1 MDYIKF
7 QEDAIQDLVNQFKDL
22 WQQDEYKLPITLKAP
37 TGSGKTYITEK
48 FICSMANQP
57 DWDQPIAYIWITF
70 SDDLA
75 MQSKEKFNEY
85 FHTNL
90 PGRLLTIEDFKQGA
104 LKPNDIVFLNWQKLV
119 SEAAENRVNRKPT
132 DERLRKETGYYFEDV
147 ISLSKNDGIEFVLI
161 IDESHTHVTEA
172 AERDVINPLNPK
184 IILKVSATPEN
195 EPTYSDVKRKKAGF
209 VEISRE
215 DVIAEGLIKAE
226 ILCQT
231 EEDLKKHVGEDLDK
245 VLLKLAVERREQ
257 LAKDI
262 QHFGLNVN
270 PLAII
275 QLPNDDK
282 AQKEAGEKTKE
293 EEAKAILKELGV
305 DSSKIAS
312 WFSGTSK
319 PLGLEDNY
327 NQYDYLLF
335 KTAAGTG
342 WDCPRAQVLV
352 MFRDIHSETFET
364 QTIGRI
370 VRVPVRKKEGCE
382 VFKTGYIYTNHKRTE
397 VLGAKYD
404 EPGNKPKIL
413 ISDNKKGRDFTID
426 SKLLT
431 EYIPRADY
439 GDLGKS
445 WQFQRC
451 LCNVFNKYF
460 GITDNDLDD
469 VIQEK
474 IKKKGVDLDA
484 ILTQELIINAKFQ
497 DFDKI
502 SLELK
507 NSKNTN
513 YPVSRNDVQK
523 IFTDLCFQLLREQTD
538 EDAKISNIAR
548 SWGSLKSALRVWLKS
563 AFGQVDDDQRYRYFI
578 IDINKGASSIFRE
591 CITATLKAYRPELD
605 KQVASRKEAAEKSE
619 TKEFK
624 ILKSYAFTEDYE
636 EMEVKRC
643 ILKPFYV
650 RKEYRGKEN
659 EKAFIN
665 FIDKQESVEWWM
677 KNGDVGQDWLSFRY
691 QDSSTGKTELFYPDW
706 IIKFKDGRIGI
717 FDTKLGQ
724 TASNEQSKDKAE
736 ILQKKI
742 SYLNGFNRES
752 ISYIGGIV
760 IPANGQWFYN
770 DNKVYSYKKGSTEG
784 FKNLN
789 EVFKLQ

>member
-48 FICSMANQP
+48 FICNMANQP
-57 DWDQPIAYIWITF
+57 DWDQPIAYVWITF

-75 MQSKEKFNEY
+75 MQSKDKFNEY

-90 PGRLLTIEDFKQGA
+90 PGRLLTIDDFKQGA

-119 SEAAENRVNRKPT
+119 SEAAENRVNRKPI
-132 DERLRKETGYYFEDV
+132 DERLRKESGYYFEDV
-147 ISLSKNDGIEFVLI
+147 ITLSKKNGIEFVLI

-184 IILKVSATPEN
+184 VILKVSATPEQ

-226 ILCQT
+226 LLCQT
-231 EEDLKKHVGEDLDK
+231 EEDLKKFPGEDLDK
-245 VLLKLAVERREQ
+245 VLLKLAVDRREQ

-262 QHFGLNVN
+262 KHFGLDVN
-270 PLAII
+270 PLVII
-275 QLPNDDK
+275 QLPNDDR
-282 AQKEAGEKTKE
+282 AQIEAGERTKE
-293 EEAKAILKELGV
+293 EETKAILKGLGV
-305 DSSKIAS
+305 DDTKIAS
-312 WFSGTSK
+312 WFTGASK
-319 PLGLEDNY
+319 PIGLEDND

-352 MFRDIHSETFET
+352 MFRDIHSDTFET

-370 VRVPVRKKEGCE
+370 VRVPVRNKGGFEI
-382 VFKTGYIYTNHKRTE
+382 FKTGYIYTNYKRSA
-397 VLGAKYD
+397 VLGARYD
-404 EPGNKPKIL
+404 EPGNKPKVL
-413 ISDNKKGRDFTID
+413 IADNKQGRDCTID
-426 SKLLT
+426 SKLYS

-445 WQFQRC
+445 WQFQKC
-451 LCNVFNKYF
+451 LCDVFNSFF
-460 GITDNDLDD
+460 GFSDEDSDETI
-469 VIQEK
+469 IGK
-474 IKKKGVDLDA
+474 IKAKGVDLDA
-484 ILTQELIINAKFQ
+484 ILTQELIINAKLE
-497 DFDKI
+497 DFDKL

-507 NSKNTN
+507 NSHNTS

-563 AFGQVDDDQRYRYFI
+563 VFRQVDDDQRYRYFI
-578 IDINKGASSIFRE
+578 IDINKGASSVFRE
-591 CITATLKAYRPELD
+591 CITAALKAYRPELN
-605 KQVASRKEAAEKSE
+605 KQVASRKEAAEKNE
-619 TKEFK
+619 TREFR
-624 ILKSYAFTEDYE
+624 ILKSYAYTEDYE
-636 EMEVKRC
+636 ELEVKRC
-643 ILKPFYV
+643 FLKPFYI
-650 RKEYRGKEN
+650 RKEYRGKDN
-659 EKAFIN
+659 EKSFIN
-665 FIDKQESVEWWM
+665 YIDEQETVEWWI
-677 KNGDVGQDWLSFRY
+677 KNGDVGRDWLSFRY

-724 TASNEQSKDKAE
+724 TASTEQSKDKAE
-736 ILQKKI
+736 ILHRKI
-742 SYLNGFNRES
+742 SYLNSFNRKT
-752 ISYIGGIV
+752 ISYVGGIV
-760 IPANGQWFYN
+760 IPANGQWYYN
-770 DNKVYSYKKGSTEG
+770 NNEEYSYKKGSTEG

-789 EVFKLQ
+789 EVFR